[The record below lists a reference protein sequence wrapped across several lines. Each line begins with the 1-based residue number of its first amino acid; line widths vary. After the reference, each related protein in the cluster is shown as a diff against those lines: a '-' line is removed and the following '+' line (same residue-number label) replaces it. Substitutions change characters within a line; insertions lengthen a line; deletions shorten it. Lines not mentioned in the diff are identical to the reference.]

1 LCVLDE
7 PFFLPQLR
15 LLTAA
20 LGRMGFAQRAPD
32 LSTSELRAR
41 HLNVVNRL
49 TPFLMAANLF
59 NAALFALMIH
69 SSVHPGWL
77 ALWLATLIVV
87 CGSGLMSWWQL
98 RGKVLDGVSV
108 NTFNRVAWNAGALG
122 ALWALALMAYMPEVK
137 PQQQLALAVVGCGMM
152 CAGGFALATVPK
164 ASLSWVCT
172 LTLGGAVALLRTG
185 EPTYLVLTAL
195 LMVYALVIVVAALS
209 AAAAFN
215 AGLLAEREAE
225 RQGQMVSLLLR
236 DFEEHSTDVLWEI
249 DRRGAFTHVS
259 KRLAQLLGTP
269 EGTELPHGLMSV
281 LKYRSPEGSQSEG
294 VRALKRALLQDK
306 PFRDLLLS
314 VRAGDSLRWWS
325 ITAKPLVNES
335 GLTTGWRGVISDVT
349 QQRLTHQRLAYL
361 AHYDSLTGLANRVQ
375 LRERLT
381 QALEARGTPPRRS
394 AMLCLD
400 LDNFKMINDSLGH
413 SVGDDVLKL
422 VAQRLQA
429 VMRRSDVVAR
439 LGGDEFAVLMDDVR
453 SDEEVAVLSQ
463 RLLHALNQSG
473 EIRGRTVAIGASMGI
488 AMIPDHG
495 QTIDEILGN
504 ADLALY
510 AAKEHGR
517 ARCEVFA
524 PWLGERN
531 RRLLS
536 IEQALREALK
546 RGEFSLHWQ
555 PRVSVAKWEVL
566 GAEALLRWRHPTLG
580 DLQPSEFIPVA
591 EKTGLIADIG
601 AWVLEQ
607 ACMHARRS
615 LPGLS
620 ISVNVSAVQLMR
632 DHFLGDV
639 ERALVRS
646 GLTPKLLEVEITESI
661 FVDDPATALSNLH
674 GLKALGVQIA
684 LDDFGTGYSSL
695 AYLRRFPFDTL
706 KIDRAFV
713 RELLTHHDARAIV
726 RTIVDMAN
734 TLGMLT
740 VAEGVE
746 EPAQLEVLRL
756 AGCGAVQGYLVAHPL
771 PLVALQRIL
780 EHWDQA
786 GRPDPGEM
794 PLSETSALSELPR
807 VERTYPRPA
816 SPSPG

>member
-1 LCVLDE
+1 MFTAVLE
-7 PFFLPQLR
+7 
-15 LLTAA
+15 
-20 LGRMGFAQRAPD
+20 RMGFSQRAVD
-32 LSTSELRAR
+32 LSTPELRAC
-41 HLNVVNRL
+41 HLTVVNRL
-49 TPFLMAANLF
+49 TPLLMAANLF
-59 NAALFALMIH
+59 TAVLFALMIH
-69 SSVHPGWL
+69 SSVHVGWL
-77 ALWLATLIVV
+77 MLWLATLVV
-87 CGSGLMSWWQL
+87 LCGSALMSWWQR
-98 RGKVLDGVSV
+98 RGKVLNSVSIE
-108 NTFNRVAWNAGALG
+108 TFSRVARNAGTLG
-122 ALWALALMAYMPEVK
+122 ALWAVALIAYMPEVN
-137 PQQQLALAVVGCGMM
+137 PQQQLALAVVGCGMV
-152 CAGGFALATVPK
+152 CAGGFALATVPR
-164 ASLSWVCT
+164 ASLAWVCA
-172 LTLGGAVALLRTG
+172 LTLGGVVSLLRTG
-185 EPTYLVLTAL
+185 EPTHMMLTAL
-195 LMVYALVIVVAALS
+195 VLVYGLVIVVAAVS
-209 AAAAFN
+209 AASAFN
-215 AGLLAEREAE
+215 AGLLSEREAE
-225 RQGQMVSLLLR
+225 RQGHMVSLLLR

-249 DRRGAFTHVS
+249 DRTGAFTHVS

-269 EGTELPHGLMSV
+269 EGAELPQSLMSV
-281 LKYRSPEGSQSEG
+281 LLQRSPDGTQSEG
-294 VRALKRALLQDK
+294 FHALKRALLLDK

-314 VRAGDSLRWWS
+314 VKAGDALRWWS
-325 ITAKPLVNES
+325 ITAKPLVSDS

-463 RLLHALNQSG
+463 RLLQALNQAG

-495 QTIDEILGN
+495 QTLDEILGN

-517 ARCEVFA
+517 ARCEMFA

-546 RGEFSLHWQ
+546 RGEFTLHWQ
-555 PRVSVAKWEVL
+555 PRVSVATWEVL

-580 DLQPSEFIPVA
+580 ELQPSEFIPVA
-591 EKTGLIADIG
+591 EKTGLITDIG

-607 ACMHARRS
+607 ACLHARRS

-646 GLTPKLLEVEITESI
+646 GLAPKLLEVEITESI
-661 FVDDPATALSNLH
+661 FVDDPAAALSNLH

-780 EHWDQA
+780 DHWDQA
-786 GRPDPGEM
+786 GRPEPGEM
-794 PLSETSALSELPR
+794 PLSETSALNELPR
-807 VERTYPRPA
+807 IERRQPRPS

>member
-1 LCVLDE
+1 
-7 PFFLPQLR
+7 
-15 LLTAA
+15 
-20 LGRMGFAQRAPD
+20 M
-32 LSTSELRAR
+32 
-41 HLNVVNRL
+41 VNRL
-49 TPFLMAANLF
+49 TPFFMGANLF
-59 NAALFALMIH
+59 NAALFALMIR
-69 SSVHPGWL
+69 SSVQSGWL
-77 ALWLATLIVV
+77 LLWMATLAAV
-87 CGSGLMSWWQL
+87 CGVSLSAWWQR
-98 RGKVLDGVSV
+98 RGKAVESVSERS
-108 NTFNRVAWNAGALG
+108 FERSAWYAGLLG
-122 ALWALALMAYMPEVK
+122 AIWGIALMAYLPEVK

-152 CAGGFALATVPK
+152 CAGGVTLVTVPK
-164 ASLSWVCT
+164 ASEAWVFT
-172 LTLGGAVALLRTG
+172 LTLGAALGLLRTG
-185 EPTYLVLTAL
+185 EPTYMVLTVL
-195 LMVYALVIVVAALS
+195 LLVYALVIGVAAQS
-209 AAAAFN
+209 AASAFN

-269 EGTELPHGLMSV
+269 EGEELPQGLMSV
-281 LKYRSPEGSQSEG
+281 LKHRSPEGAQSEG
-294 VRALKRALLQDK
+294 MLALKRALLQDK

-314 VRAGDSLRWWS
+314 VKAGDASRWWS
-325 ITAKPLVNES
+325 ITAKPLVNDS

-429 VMRRSDVVAR
+429 MMRRSDVVAR

-453 SDEEVAVLSQ
+453 SDEEVVVLSQ
-463 RLLHALNQSG
+463 RLLQALNQSG

-536 IEQALREALK
+536 VEQALREALK

-580 DLQPSEFIPVA
+580 ELPPSEFIPVA

-607 ACMHARRS
+607 ACLHARHS
-615 LPGLS
+615 LPGLA

-639 ERALVRS
+639 ERALMRS
-646 GLTPKLLEVEITESI
+646 GLSPKLLEVEITESI
-661 FVDDPATALSNLH
+661 FVDDPATALNNLH

-771 PLVALQRIL
+771 PLVALHRVL
-780 EHWDQA
+780 EHWDHA
-786 GRPDPGEM
+786 GRPEPGEM
-794 PLSETSALSELPR
+794 PLSESSALSEVPKI
-807 VERTYPRPA
+807 ERRYPRPA

>member
-1 LCVLDE
+1 M
-7 PFFLPQLR
+7 PQLR
-15 LLTAA
+15 LLTTA
-20 LGRMGFAQRAPD
+20 LVRLGFNHRTPD

-41 HLNVVNRL
+41 HLSVVNRL

-69 SSVHPGWL
+69 SAVHPGWL
-77 ALWLATLIVV
+77 VLWLATLMTV
-87 CGSGLMSWWQL
+87 CGSGLWSWWKL
-98 RGKVLDGVSV
+98 RSKVLEDTSVS
-108 NTFNRVAWNAGALG
+108 TFDRVAWNAGALG
-122 ALWALALMAYMPEVK
+122 AIWGIALMAYLPEVK

-164 ASLSWVCT
+164 ASMAWVST
-172 LTLGGAVALLRTG
+172 LTLGGSVALMRTG

-195 LMVYALVIVVAALS
+195 LLVYALVIVVASMS
-209 AAAAFN
+209 AASAFN
-215 AGLLAEREAE
+215 AGLLSEREAE

-259 KRLAQLLGTP
+259 KRLAQLLGAP
-269 EGTELPHGLMSV
+269 EGAKLPQGLMSA
-281 LKYRSPEGSQSEG
+281 LKHRSPDGSQSEG

-314 VRAGDSLRWWS
+314 VKAGDALRWWS
-325 ITAKPLVNES
+325 ITAKPLLSES

-463 RLLHALNQSG
+463 RLLQALNQSG

-555 PRVSVAKWEVL
+555 PRVSVATWEVL

-580 DLQPSEFIPVA
+580 DLQPSEFIPIA

-607 ACMHARRS
+607 ACLHARRS
-615 LPGLS
+615 LPGLA

-786 GRPDPGEM
+786 GRPEPGEM
-794 PLSETSALSELPR
+794 PLSETSALSDLPR
-807 VERTYPRPA
+807 VERAYPRPP
-816 SPSPG
+816 SSSPG

>member
-1 LCVLDE
+1 M
-7 PFFLPQLR
+7 PPLR
-15 LLTAA
+15 LLSNA
-20 LGRMGFAQRAPD
+20 LERLGFAHRPPD
-32 LSTSELRAR
+32 LSTSDLRAR
-41 HLNVVNRL
+41 HMLVVNRL
-49 TPFLMAANLF
+49 TPFLMAANFF
-59 NAALFALMIH
+59 NAVLFALMIH
-69 SSVHPGWL
+69 AAVHPGWL
-77 ALWLATLIVV
+77 LLWLLTLFAV
-87 CGSGLMSWWQL
+87 CTSGLGNWWQF
-98 RGKVLDGVSV
+98 RGKAVEAVSEE
-108 NTFNRVAWNAGALG
+108 TFDRVAWNAGALG
-122 ALWALALMAYMPEVK
+122 AIWALALLAYLPVVQ
-137 PQQQLALAVVGCGMM
+137 PQQQLVLAVVGCGMM

-164 ASLSWVCT
+164 ASLAWVCT
-172 LTLGGAVALLRTG
+172 LTSGGVVALLRTG
-185 EPTYLVLTAL
+185 ETTYLLLTAL
-195 LMVYALVIVVAALS
+195 LLVYALVIVVASVS
-209 AAAAFN
+209 AASVFN
-215 AGLLAEREAE
+215 SGLLSEREAE
-225 RQGQMVSLLLR
+225 RQGHMVSLLLR

-249 DRRGAFTHVS
+249 DRRGVFTHVS

-269 EGTELPHGLMSV
+269 EGVELPQSLMSV
-281 LKYRSPEGSQSEG
+281 LKLRSHDGSQSEG
-294 VRALKRALLQDK
+294 VRALKRALLLDK
-306 PFRDLLLS
+306 PFRDLLLA
-314 VRAGDSLRWWS
+314 VRAGDALRWWS
-325 ITAKPLVNES
+325 ITAKPLVSES
-335 GLTTGWRGVISDVT
+335 GLTIGWRGVISDVT

-375 LRERLT
+375 LRECLT

-555 PRVSVAKWEVL
+555 PRVSVATWEVL

-620 ISVNVSAVQLMR
+620 ISGQSCRLAVQLMR

-771 PLVALQRIL
+771 PLVALQRVL

-794 PLSETSALSELPR
+794 PLSETSALSDVPR